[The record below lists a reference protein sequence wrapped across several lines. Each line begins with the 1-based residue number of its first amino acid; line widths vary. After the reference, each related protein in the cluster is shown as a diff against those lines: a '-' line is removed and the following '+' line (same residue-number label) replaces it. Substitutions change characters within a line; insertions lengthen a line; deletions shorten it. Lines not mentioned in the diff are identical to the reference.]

1 VRDMKIKKQAKWAA
15 IVCFFLIFYFH
26 FILNNIIINLYATH
40 LNLKKKQQEVE
51 RKRREID
58 SLIIETKKLKNDTA
72 YMEKIAREKL
82 GMAKKNEKVFK
93 FIEGK

>member
-1 VRDMKIKKQAKWAA
+1 MKIKKQAKWAA
-15 IVCFFLIFYFH
+15 ILCFFLSMYFL
-26 FILNNIIINLYATH
+26 FIGNNSIIKLYATH
-40 LNLKKKQQEVE
+40 LDLKKKQQEVE
-51 RKRREID
+51 KKRREID